1 MRRNVLED
9 RAHNGFKARIA
20 DSHESTLRSGNVTV
34 AGRRTSIRLEPAM
47 WEALQQVCAREHK
60 PLNELVT
67 EVERQRV
74 ESSLTAAIRVYL
86 LHYFQAAEK
95 LAVSALFSATG
106 KPPEKR

>member
-1 MRRNVLED
+1 MQRDAAHPTSRQ
-9 RAHNGFKARIA
+9 RAAETAKSA
-20 DSHESTLRSGNVTV
+20 STLLNRNVTV
-34 AGRRTSIRLEPAM
+34 AGHRTSIRLEPAM
-47 WEALQQVCAREHK
+47 WEALQQVCTREHK

-106 KPPEKR
+106 KPPEKL